1 MDLDVLAVQ
10 EVEDIEALKDFVR
23 FHLVALY
30 PNIALIEGND
40 TRFIDVGLVRVP
52 DRRSHVTQHE
62 THPAAPSERVFAR
75 DLLEVEILDSK
86 REPPAPDPVRQPP
99 DQPVHRVGESDPVA
113 AAQRKADRRRRQA
126 EKVAEVVERL
136 MRPDSRF
143 VVLGDMNDV
152 PEAETLSLL
161 TTSQTLNL
169 KNALEAPMETRP
181 AKADVPPPASK
192 AWTHRF
198 KEANQPAR
206 YELFDHIWLS
216 PALASKQS
224 GAWIDRRTKHGGEE
238 ATTIRRGW
246 CSTSDQDVPATG
258 AFALVTVESARHGT

>member
-1 MDLDVLAVQ
+1 VLAVQ

-99 DQPVHRVGESDPVA
+99 DQPVHRAGGVGPGGGRP
-113 AAQRKADRRRRQA
+113 AQGRPPPPSGGEGSGGRRG
-126 EKVAEVVERL
+126 L

-152 PEAETLSLL
+152 PEADTLSPL
-161 TTSQTLNL
+161 TTSQT
-169 KNALEAPMETRP
+169 
-181 AKADVPPPASK
+181 
-192 AWTHRF
+192 
-198 KEANQPAR
+198 
-206 YELFDHIWLS
+206 
-216 PALASKQS
+216 
-224 GAWIDRRTKHGGEE
+224 
-238 ATTIRRGW
+238 
-246 CSTSDQDVPATG
+246 ST
-258 AFALVTVESARHGT
+258 

>member
-1 MDLDVLAVQ
+1 LPAISSRSKSSTPNGSRRLLTLYVNHLTSQ
-10 EVEDIEALKDFVR
+10 FIE
-23 FHLVALY
+23 
-30 PNIALIEGND
+30 
-40 TRFIDVGLVRVP
+40 
-52 DRRSHVTQHE
+52 S
-62 THPAAPSERVFAR
+62 
-75 DLLEVEILDSK
+75 
-86 REPPAPDPVRQPP
+86 
-99 DQPVHRVGESDPVA
+99 GESDPVA

-152 PEAETLSLL
+152 PEADTLSPL